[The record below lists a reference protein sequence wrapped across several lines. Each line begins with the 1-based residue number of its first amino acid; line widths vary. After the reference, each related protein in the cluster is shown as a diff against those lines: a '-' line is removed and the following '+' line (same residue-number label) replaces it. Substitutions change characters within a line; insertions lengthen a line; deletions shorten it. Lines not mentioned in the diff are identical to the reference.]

1 MSFKKR
7 LLSYITTTGGET
19 WLREVEWLQNPYS
32 QANSIV
38 PYIDTGVFPSWDV
51 PFEMSATITKTTAN
65 RILVIGNY
73 ANVMTFWVEVTA
85 TNRVR
90 FGSQDS
96 TSIDPTFATIDA
108 YTSGAD
114 TIPMNVPTKIWA
126 KYTPRNDAAHT
137 IDYEVGLE
145 ALDGSVKT
153 STTGTGYRSGTALST
168 TRTLR
173 MFNDYRSAVATFDGG
188 FKMHQLELKYG
199 TTSRK
204 YIPCIDKYEIPCM
217 YEQVEGKLYY
227 NKGTGN
233 FNIGRQIIEVEW
245 INLTGYQRFNT
256 GFYPNELSTTVKTT
270 FEINS
275 ESLSTFPFGVRKTTG
290 QYVDSCTM
298 YVAPVVSGSPYGY
311 LRLDWSMQEGSTRYK
326 FVSSTELITLEATGN
341 YANVNGTEYTAS
353 AVTDYT
359 QTAPFYIGNCFTV
372 SSQAFQSAYKGKFY
386 VLALLNTYTREFYRY
401 CVPAHD
407 ENNVGFFFDR
417 ANHYI
422 IDNGGYNT
430 QDMTWGD
437 EIHPISYIYGGF
449 PAYIRTTGITFAGH
463 KWESDIKS
471 VGDGL
476 ALFGAASGAA
486 NYWATNEDASAYA
499 LHTSNTTFDLNVSPK
514 AKRTVSIDCNNL
526 GSGTGKLTLTVE
538 GQSVSRSATSN
549 YNTTTAYRL
558 FNALMVST
566 YPGHTYLYAN
576 RCYDRDTTK
585 LLENLVPIQTGD
597 LVCNLLD
604 TETHTLE
611 NYNNYSPVS
620 HYESLSAGDSQLG
633 YQRGTELPCGF
644 VELNYLESDSTQYIN
659 TGISGGS
666 DTLEIDIIFRYENYV
681 EWGAIFGNN
690 TADTDNATRL
700 LCYPSS
706 GQLCSNLN
714 TRSITNGN
722 EYFNCSLGSTHHLI
736 SNKSGITVDGV
747 TTTRTKLTQGTAN
760 TTNICLF
767 NRSVSN
773 PATNRNIGLKIYS
786 YKVSDNGKPV
796 QHLVPAL
803 RTYDNKVGMY
813 DLINRKFLTN
823 VGTGEFKYG
832 IGNLYSSLKYIEST
846 GTQYLRVV
854 SGEIDSTYGIKM
866 KASMV
871 AEADNYP
878 AGSTDN
884 DKNRFFYFG
893 ARSSLSAWCYG
904 WGTIY
909 TGSSTPRYS
918 FTNYP
923 AGLDNFYTGR
933 LNFLNDKKVAFE
945 NETPTTMSG
954 STQSFTNI
962 DILLFRSYQYTTYAC
977 QSRIPWAQVSRG
989 SDIIRNLV
997 PVKRISDGELGMY
1010 DTVDGVFYTNAG
1022 TGVFNYAE

>member
-7 LLSYITTTGGET
+7 LLSYITAGTGEP

-32 QANSIV
+32 QTDNIT
-38 PYIDTGVFPSWDV
+38 PYIDTEIFPSWDV

-96 TSIDPTFATIDA
+96 TSVDPTFATIDA
-108 YTSGAD
+108 YTSGTD

-126 KYTPRNDAAHT
+126 RYTPRNDAAHT

-173 MFNDYRSAVATFDGG
+173 MFQDYRSAVSTFDGG

-233 FNIGRQIIEVEW
+233 FNLGRQITEVEW

-275 ESLSTFPFGVRKTTG
+275 NSLGTFPFGVRKATG
-290 QYVDSCTM
+290 VYVDSFTM
-298 YVAPVVSGSPYGY
+298 YVAPVVSSAPNGY
-311 LRLDWSMQEGSTRYK
+311 LRLDMSMQEGTTRYK
-326 FVSSTELITLEATGN
+326 FVSETELITLEATGN

-359 QTAPFYIGNCFTV
+359 QTAPFYIGNCYTV
-372 SSQAFQSAYKGKFY
+372 SSSAFQSAYKGKFY

-417 ANHYI
+417 INHFI
-422 IDNGGYNT
+422 MDNGGYNT
-430 QDMTWGD
+430 QDMTWGN
-437 EIHPISYIYGGF
+437 EIHPISFICGGY
-449 PAYIRTTGITFAGH
+449 PSKIKTIGIPFADH
-463 KWESDIKS
+463 KWETDIKFN
-471 VGDGL
+471 GDGTSISL
-476 ALFGAASGAA
+476 SGSTTGAA
-486 NYWATNEDASAYA
+486 NYWGATATGNAYL
-499 LHTSNTTFDLNVSPK
+499 LHTTSTSYWIYID
-514 AKRTVSIDCNNL
+514 ARQKRTIFLDSESTGSAKGNL
-526 GSGTGKLTLTVE
+526 KLEVE
-538 GQSVSRSATSN
+538 GETVTRSATSGF
-549 YNTTTAYRL
+549 NTTSAYSIIGL
-558 FNALMVST
+558 SSS
-566 YPGHTYLYAN
+566 YLGIGSLYGN
-576 RCYDRDTTK
+576 RCYDRTTNA
-585 LLENLVPIQTGD
+585 LLQNLVPVKTENYT
-597 LVCNLLD
+597 CAMFD
-604 TETHTLE
+604 TETHTISE
-611 NYNNYSPVS
+611 IQTNS
-620 HYESLSAGDSQLG
+620 EFLSGGDSTLG
-633 YQRGTELPCGF
+633 YNMGNELPCGY
-644 VELNYLESDSTQYIN
+644 ERLNYLEANGNQYIDTQIVPTVDTGIDVDYAYPEISSDANAGVCGTYQPTSPRTDACFVTTISGKTNSKLLIAQGGVAKNTGVSAAQDTWYNVKINWLNDGVLNLNNGQVTDSVGSNGVVSNNLVVFGRTSASDSSIA
-659 TGISGGS
+659 GGVVR
-666 DTLEIDIIFRYENYV
+666 IRKFM
-681 EWGAIFGNN
+681 
-690 TADTDNATRL
+690 
-700 LCYPSS
+700 
-706 GQLCSNLN
+706 
-714 TRSITNGN
+714 
-722 EYFNCSLGSTHHLI
+722 
-736 SNKSGITVDGV
+736 
-747 TTTRTKLTQGTAN
+747 
-760 TTNICLF
+760 
-767 NRSVSN
+767 VSN
-773 PATNRNIGLKIYS
+773 GLKITH
-786 YKVSDNGKPV
+786 VFIPC
-796 QHLVPAL
+796 L
-803 RTYDNKVGMY
+803 RIYDNKPGIY
-813 DLINRKFLTN
+813 DIIDRKFFTN
-823 VGTGEFKYG
+823 KGTGEFKYG
-832 IGNLYSSLKYIEST
+832 IGNLYSSLQYLEST

-854 SGEIDSTYGIKM
+854 SGEIDSTFGIKM
-866 KASMV
+866 NASMI
-871 AEADNYP
+871 AESDNYP
-878 AGSTDN
+878 AGSTSN
-884 DKNRFFYFG
+884 DGNRFFYFG

-909 TGSSTPRYS
+909 TGSSQPRYS

-923 AGLDNFYTGR
+923 DGLDNFYTGN
-933 LNFLNDKKVAFE
+933 LNFLNDKNVSFG
-945 NETPTTMSG
+945 NETPVTMSG
-954 STQSFTNI
+954 STQTFTNT
-962 DILLFRSYQYTTYAC
+962 DILLFRSYQYNTNAC
-977 QSRIPWAQVSRG
+977 QSRIKWAQVSRG

-997 PVKRISDGELGMY
+997 PVKRVSDGELGMY

-1022 TGVFNYAE
+1022 TGSFNYA